1 MSIILKLTLNI
12 ALILI
17 TIISG
22 FILHKKGKPYH
33 KILFNVHKFAT
44 LGFVVWMSFILSGFD
59 KAVGFDTLFLVF
71 LITAGIALV
80 GLFFSGAML
89 SVDKTFHTHLWIHR
103 LTGIVFFIGG
113 IVIFYF
119 MISLS

>member
-1 MSIILKLTLNI
+1 MTLKLLLNI
-12 ALILI
+12 ALIII
-17 TIISG
+17 TVRSG
-22 FILHKKGKPYH
+22 FILHKKGKPYP

-71 LITAGIALV
+71 LITVGIALA

-89 SVDKTFHTHLWIHR
+89 SVDKPFYTHLWIHR
-103 LTGIVFFIGG
+103 LTGIVFLIGG
-113 IVIFYF
+113 IFIFY
-119 MISLS
+119 MLISRS